1 MTENSAF
8 NKRLHHIG
16 FVVADI
22 QREIEGIAESL
33 GAAWDGN
40 TILDPLQRARV
51 AFLRTECRSDALL
64 ELIEPA
70 GKDSPV
76 IRLLQRGGGLH
87 HLCYEVANL
96 QLHLDQMRAGGAV
109 ILQQPVPAV
118 AFDNRHIAWVGTKER
133 LLLEFLERS
142 RS

>member
-1 MTENSAF
+1 VTENSAF

-87 HLCYEVANL
+87 HLCYEVVDL
-96 QLHLDQMRAGGAV
+96 QRHLDQMRAKGAV
-109 ILQQPVPAV
+109 ILQHPVPAV
-118 AFDNRHIAWVGTKER
+118 AFDNRRIAWVGTKER

-142 RS
+142 PR

>member
-87 HLCYEVANL
+87 HLCYEVVDL
-96 QLHLDQMRAGGAV
+96 QRHLDQMRAKGAV
-109 ILQQPVPAV
+109 ILQHPVPAV
-118 AFDNRHIAWVGTKER
+118 AFDNRRIAWVGTKER

-142 RS
+142 PR